1 MADGKCH
8 TYAEHVMAD
17 GKNLVGVDIG
27 ASSIKV
33 VHLKE
38 TRKRLSVVRYGIAA
52 LPAQTIVDG
61 HIMNRAAVIEALS
74 TIWNQQKIPTRDVA
88 IGVYGQSVI
97 VRKITVPM
105 MTAAELAEQIMWE
118 AEQHIP
124 FDIKVM
130 NIDYE
135 VLRRRPEAGQMDLLL
150 VAAKKDEIND
160 YASVVREARIK
171 PQVVDI
177 NAFSVQNAFEFV
189 HGLPDDQTI
198 ALLNVGAAVSSL
210 NIVSRGVSAFTREV
224 TNAGNTVT
232 EDIQRQLGVP
242 FDQAEQMK
250 IAAAQGAGVPN
261 QVHQVIAQ
269 ACDALAGEIQ
279 RSLDFYL
286 ATSGEAEI
294 QRVYVCGGSAYLSP
308 LIAAIEKRARVPV
321 MVLDPLANLSVDGRT
336 VNEGELRARAAQL
349 AVAVGLG
356 LRSDRER
363 RDVEMRRVR
372 VNLLAQRKETGRRAS
387 QEGSQAWLG
396 AVGLAVLLE
405 MGALGLWHTSMRND
419 LNKIASDNAGVQ
431 AQIDKIKT
439 DTADHPKVKAQLAEL
454 KDREEAIAKL
464 QAARTGPTSVLL
476 ELSRILTP
484 SRGPTTDHDKLEQLK
499 RDNPTAVPNPNWD
512 PRRLWLTKYSEVDR
526 NVKMEGL
533 ARDGEDIAEFMRR
546 LGVSD
551 FFYDVKPLPA
561 SETSDKNTKINLKQF
576 AVSAKARY

>member
-1 MADGKCH
+1 
-8 TYAEHVMAD
+8 MAD

-33 VHLKE
+33 VQLRE
-38 TRKRLSVVRYGIAA
+38 TRKRLSVVRFGIAA
-52 LPAQTIVDG
+52 LPPQTIVDG

-74 TIWNQQKIPTRDVA
+74 SIWSSQRIPARDVA

-105 MTAAELAEQIMWE
+105 MTAAELAEQITWE

-150 VAAKKDEIND
+150 VAAKKDEISD
-160 YASVVREARIK
+160 YASVVREARVK
-171 PQVVDI
+171 PQIVDI
-177 NAFSVQNAFEFV
+177 NAFSVQNSFEFV

-232 EDIQRQLGVP
+232 EEIQRQLGVP

-250 IAAAQGAGVPN
+250 IASSQGAAVPQ

-294 QRVYVCGGSAYLSP
+294 QRVYVCGGSAYLAP
-308 LIAAIEKRARVPV
+308 LISAIEKRARVPV
-321 MVLDPLANLSVDGRT
+321 MVLDPLATLAVDPRT
-336 VNEGELRARAAQL
+336 VNEADLRGRAAQL
-349 AVAVGLG
+349 CVAVGLA
-356 LRSDRER
+356 LRTDKER
-363 RDVEMRRVR
+363 RDQEMRRVR
-372 VNLLAQRKETGRRAS
+372 VNLLTQRKETTRRAS
-387 QEGSQAWLG
+387 SEGSQAWLG
-396 AVGLAVLLE
+396 IAVMLVVFEIVGLFVWHSA
-405 MGALGLWHTSMRND
+405 MKADLGKMTG
-419 LNKIASDNAGVQ
+419 DNAGIT
-431 AQIDKIKT
+431 AQIDKIKK
-439 DTADHPKVKAQLAEL
+439 DTSEHPQIKAQLAEL
-454 KDREEAIAKL
+454 KDREDAIQKL

-476 ELSRILTP
+476 ELSRILTTG
-484 SRGPTTDHDKLEQLK
+484 RGPTVDHDKLEQLK
-499 RDNPTAVPNPNWD
+499 RDNPTAVPNTTWD
-512 PRRLWLTKYSEVDR
+512 PRKLWLTKYTELDR
-526 NVKMEGL
+526 SVKIEGL

-551 FFYDVKPLPA
+551 LFYDVKPLPV
-561 SETSDKNTKINLKQF
+561 SEAADKDTKINLKQF

>member
-1 MADGKCH
+1 MADGR
-8 TYAEHVMAD
+8 
-17 GKNLVGVDIG
+17 NLVGVDIG

-33 VHLKE
+33 VQLRE
-38 TRKRLSVVRYGIAA
+38 ARKRLTVVKYGVMP
-52 LPAQTIVDG
+52 LPPQTIVDG
-61 HIMNRAAVIEALS
+61 HIMNRAAVIDGLS
-74 TIWNQQKIPTRDVA
+74 MIWNQQKIPQRDVC

-105 MTAAELAEQIMWE
+105 MTAAELAEQITWE

-198 ALLNVGAAVSSL
+198 ALLNVGSAVSSL

-232 EDIQRQLGVP
+232 EEIQRQMGVP
-242 FDQAEQMK
+242 FEQAEAMK
-250 IAAAQGAGVPN
+250 IDAARGGGVPN

-294 QRVYVCGGSAYLSP
+294 QRVYVCGGSAYLAP
-308 LIAAIEKRARVPV
+308 LISAIEKRARVPV
-321 MVLDPLANLSVDGRT
+321 MVLDPLANLAVDNRT
-336 VNEGELRARAAQL
+336 VNEQDLRARAAQMT
-349 AVAVGLG
+349 VSVGLA
-356 LRSDRER
+356 LRSDKER
-363 RDVEMRRVR
+363 REQDMRRVR
-372 VNLLAQRKETGRRAS
+372 VNLLAARKETKRAS
-387 QEGSQAWLG
+387 TGEGSQAWLG
-396 AVGLAVLLE
+396 IVGLAVLLE
-405 MGALGLWHTSMRND
+405 VGGLGLWHSMMSND
-419 LNKIASDNAGVQ
+419 LKKIQSDNTGVQ
-431 AQIDKIKT
+431 AQIDKIKK
-439 DTADHPKVKAQLAEL
+439 DTAEHPQIKAQLAEL
-454 KDREEAIAKL
+454 KDREDAISKL
-464 QAARTGPTSVLL
+464 QAARTGPTAVLL

-484 SRGPTTDHDKLEQLK
+484 SRGPTVDHDKLEQLK

-512 PRRLWLTKYSEVDR
+512 PRRLWLTKYAEVDR
-526 NVKMEGL
+526 SVKMEGL

-551 FFYDVKPLPA
+551 FFYDVRPLPA
-561 SETSDKNTKINLKQF
+561 TETADKDTKIQLKQF
-576 AVSAKARY
+576 AVSAKVRY

>member
-1 MADGKCH
+1 
-8 TYAEHVMAD
+8 MAD

-33 VHLKE
+33 VQLRE
-38 TRKRLSVVRYGIAA
+38 TRKRLSVVRYGIAP

-61 HIMNRAAVIEALS
+61 HIMNRAAVIDALS
-74 TIWNQQKIPTRDVA
+74 SIWTSQRIPTRDVS

-97 VRKITVPM
+97 VRKITVPI
-105 MTAAELAEQIMWE
+105 MTASELAEQITWE

-160 YASVVREARIK
+160 FASVVREARIK

-189 HGLPDDQTI
+189 HGLPDDQTV

-210 NIVSRGVSAFTREV
+210 NIISRGVSAFTREV

-232 EDIQRQLGVP
+232 EEIQRQLGMP
-242 FDQAEQMK
+242 FEQAEQVK
-250 IAAAQGAGVPN
+250 IASSQGAPVP
-261 QVHQVIAQ
+261 QQAHQVIAQ

-294 QRVYVCGGSAYLSP
+294 HRVYVCGGSAYLTS
-308 LIAAIEKRARVPV
+308 LVSAIEKRARVPV
-321 MVLDPLANLSVDGRT
+321 MVLDPIATLPADPRT
-336 VNEGELRARAAQL
+336 VNEADLRAHAAQL
-349 AVAVGLG
+349 SVAVGLA
-356 LRSDRER
+356 LRTDRER
-363 RDVEMRRVR
+363 REVETRRVR
-372 VNLLAQRKETGRRAS
+372 VNLLAQRKETSRRAS
-387 QEGSQAWLG
+387 AEGSQAWLG
-396 AVGLAVLLE
+396 GLLAAVLLE
-405 MGALGLWHTSMRND
+405 IIALFVWQASLRSD
-419 LNKIASDNAGVQ
+419 LAKTMNDNAGVQ
-431 AQIDKIKT
+431 AQITKIKS
-439 DTADHPKVKAQLAEL
+439 DIAEHPQIKAQLAEL
-454 KDREEAIAKL
+454 KDREDAIQKL

-476 ELSRILTP
+476 ELSRILTQG
-484 SRGPTTDHDKLEQLK
+484 RGPTVDHDKLEQLK
-499 RDNPTAVPNPNWD
+499 RDDPGSVPNVNWD
-512 PRRLWLTKYSEVDR
+512 PRKLWLTKYTELDR
-526 NVKMEGL
+526 SVKIEGL

-546 LGVSD
+546 LAVSEL
-551 FFYDVKPLPA
+551 FYDVKPLPV
-561 SETSDKNTKINLKQF
+561 SEAADKDTKINLKVF
-576 AVSAKARY
+576 AVSAKVRY

>member
-1 MADGKCH
+1 
-8 TYAEHVMAD
+8 MAD

-33 VHLKE
+33 VQLRE
-38 TRKRLSVVRYGIAA
+38 ARKRLSVVKYGIAA
-52 LPAQTIVDG
+52 LPSQTIVDG
-61 HIMNRAAVIEALS
+61 HIMNRAAVIDAL
-74 TIWNQQKIPTRDVA
+74 TNIWATQKIPMREVA

-105 MTAAELAEQIMWE
+105 MTSAELAEQITWE

-171 PQVVDI
+171 PQIVDI

-210 NIVSRGVSAFTREV
+210 NIVSRGISAFTREV

-232 EDIQRQLGVP
+232 EEIQRQMGVP
-242 FDQAEQMK
+242 FEQAEQMK
-250 IAAAQGAGVPN
+250 IAAAQGAAVPP

-308 LIAAIEKRARVPV
+308 LVSAIEKRARVPV
-321 MVLDPLANLSVDGRT
+321 MVLDPLANLTVDNRT
-336 VNEGELRARAAQL
+336 VNEGDLRSRAAQL
-349 AVAVGLG
+349 CVAVGLA
-356 LRSDRER
+356 LRTDREKR
-363 RDVEMRRVR
+363 EQEMRRVR
-372 VNLLAQRKETGRRAS
+372 VNLLTQRKETTRRT
-387 QEGSQAWLG
+387 GVDTTGQAWLG

-405 MGALGLWHTSMRND
+405 IGALGLWHVGMLND
-419 LNKIASDNAGVQ
+419 LKKIQQDNAGTQ
-431 AQIDKIKT
+431 AQIDQIKK
-439 DTADHPKVKAQLAEL
+439 DTAEHPAIKAQLAEL
-454 KDREEAIAKL
+454 KDREDAISKL

-476 ELSRILTP
+476 ELSRILTAG
-484 SRGPTTDHDKLEQLK
+484 RGPTADHDKMEQLK
-499 RDNPTAVPNPNWD
+499 RDNPTAVPNANWD
-512 PRRLWLTKYSEVDR
+512 PRRLWLTKYAEIDR

-551 FFYDVKPLPA
+551 YFYDVKPLPA
-561 SETSDKNTKINLKQF
+561 SETSDKDTKINLKQF

>member
-1 MADGKCH
+1 
-8 TYAEHVMAD
+8 MAD

-33 VHLKE
+33 VQLRE
-38 TRKRLSVVRYGIAA
+38 TRKRLSVVKYGIAA
-52 LPAQTIVDG
+52 LPPQTIVDG
-61 HIMNRAAVIEALS
+61 HIMNRAAVIDAL
-74 TIWNQQKIPTRDVA
+74 TMIWTQQKIPMRDVA

-105 MTAAELAEQIMWE
+105 MTTAELAEQITWE

-171 PQVVDI
+171 PQIVDI

-232 EDIQRQLGVP
+232 EEIQRQMGVP
-242 FDQAEQMK
+242 FEQAEQMK
-250 IAAAQGAGVPN
+250 IAASQNAAVPP
-261 QVHQVIAQ
+261 QIHQIIAQ

-294 QRVYVCGGSAYLSP
+294 QRVYVCGGSAYLAP
-308 LIAAIEKRARVPV
+308 LVSAIEKRARVPV
-321 MVLDPLANLSVDGRT
+321 MVLDPLANLAVDSRT
-336 VNEGELRARAAQL
+336 VNEGDLRSRAAQL
-349 AVAVGLG
+349 CVAVGLA
-356 LRSDRER
+356 LRTDREKR
-363 RDVEMRRVR
+363 EQEMRRVR
-372 VNLLAQRKETGRRAS
+372 VNLLAQRKETQRRTGVDTTG
-387 QEGSQAWLG
+387 QGWL
-396 AVGLAVLLE
+396 ALVALAVLLE
-405 MGALGLWHTSMRND
+405 VGALGLWHASMLTD
-419 LNKIASDNAGVQ
+419 LKKIQQDNAGTQ
-431 AQIDKIKT
+431 AQIDQIKK
-439 DTADHPKVKAQLAEL
+439 DTAEHPAIKAQLAEL
-454 KDREEAIAKL
+454 KDREDAIAKL

-476 ELSRILTP
+476 ELSRILTAG
-484 SRGPTTDHDKLEQLK
+484 RGPTADHDKIEQLK
-499 RDNPTAVPNPNWD
+499 RDDPTAVPNVNWD
-512 PRRLWLTKYSEVDR
+512 PRRLWLTRYSEVDR

-546 LGVSD
+546 LAVSD
-551 FFYDVKPLPA
+551 YFYDVKPLPA
-561 SETSDKNTKINLKQF
+561 SETNDKDTKINLKQF

>member
-1 MADGKCH
+1 MAEGR
-8 TYAEHVMAD
+8 
-17 GKNLVGVDIG
+17 NLVGVDIG

-33 VHLKE
+33 VQLRE
-38 TRKRLSVVRYGIAA
+38 TRKRLTVVKYGIAA
-52 LPAQTIVDG
+52 LPPQTIVDG
-61 HIMNRAAVIEALS
+61 HIMNRAAVIDALS
-74 TIWNQQKIPTRDVA
+74 SIWAMQKIPMRDVA

-105 MTAAELAEQIMWE
+105 MTSAELAEQITWE

-171 PQVVDI
+171 PAIVDI

-232 EDIQRQLGVP
+232 EEIQRQMGVP

-250 IAAAQGAGVPN
+250 IAASQGAAVPP

-308 LIAAIEKRARVPV
+308 LVSAIEKRARVPV
-321 MVLDPLANLSVDGRT
+321 MVLDPLANLTVDSRT
-336 VNEGELRARAAQL
+336 VNEADLRGRAAQL
-349 AVAVGLG
+349 CVAVGLA
-356 LRSDRER
+356 LRTDRER
-363 RDVEMRRVR
+363 REQEMRRVR
-372 VNLLAQRKETGRRAS
+372 VNLLTQRKETTRRAGG
-387 QEGSQAWLG
+387 EGSQAWLG
-396 AVGLAVLLE
+396 VVGLAILLE
-405 MGALGLWHTSMRND
+405 IGALGLWHASMTTD
-419 LNKIASDNAGVQ
+419 LKKAQQDNAGTQ
-431 AQIDKIKT
+431 AQIDKIKK
-439 DTADHPKVKAQLAEL
+439 DTAEHPAIKASLAEL
-454 KDREEAIAKL
+454 KDREDAIAKL
-464 QAARTGPTSVLL
+464 QAARTGPTAVLL
-476 ELSRILTP
+476 ELSRILTAG
-484 SRGPTTDHDKLEQLK
+484 RGPTADHDKIEQLK
-499 RDNPTAVPNPNWD
+499 RDNPTAVPNTNWD
-512 PRRLWLTKYSEVDR
+512 PRRLWLTKYSELDR

-551 FFYDVKPLPA
+551 YFYDVKPLPA
-561 SETSDKNTKINLKQF
+561 SETADKDTKINLKQF
-576 AVSAKARY
+576 AVSAKVRY

>member
-1 MADGKCH
+1 MADGR
-8 TYAEHVMAD
+8 
-17 GKNLVGVDIG
+17 NLVGVDIG

-33 VHLKE
+33 VQLRE
-38 TRKRLSVVRYGIAA
+38 ARKRLTVVKYGVMP
-52 LPAQTIVDG
+52 LPPQTIVDG
-61 HIMNRAAVIEALS
+61 HIMNRAAVIDGLS
-74 TIWNQQKIPTRDVA
+74 TIWNQQKIPQRDVA

-105 MTAAELAEQIMWE
+105 MTAAELAEQITWE

-171 PQVVDI
+171 PTIVDI

-210 NIVSRGVSAFTREV
+210 NIVSRGISAFTREV

-232 EDIQRQLGVP
+232 EEIQRQMGVP
-242 FDQAEQMK
+242 FEQAEQMK

-294 QRVYVCGGSAYLSP
+294 QRVYVCGGSAYLAP
-308 LIAAIEKRARVPV
+308 LISAIEKRARVPV
-321 MVLDPLANLSVDGRT
+321 MVLDPLANLAVDNRT
-336 VNEGELRARAAQL
+336 VNEQDLRSRAAQMT
-349 AVAVGLG
+349 VAVGLA
-356 LRSDRER
+356 LRSDKER
-363 RDVEMRRVR
+363 RDVDMRRVR
-372 VNLLAQRKETGRRAS
+372 VNLLAARKETKRAAAGG
-387 QEGSQAWLG
+387 ESQAWLG
-396 AVGLAVLLE
+396 IVGLALLLE
-405 MGALGLWHTSMRND
+405 LGGLGLWHSMMSND
-419 LNKIASDNAGVQ
+419 LKKLTSDNAGVQ
-431 AQIDKIKT
+431 AQIDKIKK
-439 DTADHPKVKAQLAEL
+439 DTAEHPQIKAQLAEL
-454 KDREEAIAKL
+454 KDREDAISKL
-464 QAARTGPTSVLL
+464 QAARTGPTAVLL

-484 SRGPTTDHDKLEQLK
+484 SRGPTIDHDRLEQLK

-512 PRRLWLTKYSEVDR
+512 PRRLWLTKYAEVDR
-526 NVKMEGL
+526 SVKMEGL

-551 FFYDVKPLPA
+551 YFYDVRPLPA
-561 SETSDKNTKINLKQF
+561 AETADRDTKIQLKQF
-576 AVSAKARY
+576 AVSAKVRY

>member
-1 MADGKCH
+1 MA
-8 TYAEHVMAD
+8 E

-33 VHLKE
+33 VQLRE
-38 TRKRLSVVRYGIAA
+38 TRKRLTVVKYGIAA
-52 LPAQTIVDG
+52 LPPQTIVDG
-61 HIMNRAAVIEALS
+61 HIMNRAAVIDALS
-74 TIWNQQKIPTRDVA
+74 GIWATQKIPMRDVA

-105 MTAAELAEQIMWE
+105 MTSAELAEQITWE

-171 PQVVDI
+171 PAIVDI

-232 EDIQRQLGVP
+232 EEIQRQMGVP
-242 FDQAEQMK
+242 FEQAEQMK
-250 IAAAQGAGVPN
+250 IAASQGAAVPP

-308 LIAAIEKRARVPV
+308 LVSAIEKRARVPV
-321 MVLDPLANLSVDGRT
+321 MVLDPLANLTVDPRA
-336 VNEGELRARAAQL
+336 VNEADLRGRAAQL
-349 AVAVGLG
+349 CVAVGLA
-356 LRSDRER
+356 LRTDREKR
-363 RDVEMRRVR
+363 EQEMRRVR
-372 VNLLAQRKETGRRAS
+372 VNLLAQRKETTRRAS
-387 QEGSQAWLG
+387 GEGSQAWLG
-396 AVGLAVLLE
+396 VVGLAVLLE
-405 MGALGLWHTSMRND
+405 MGALGLWHASMTTD
-419 LNKIASDNAGVQ
+419 LKKAQQDNTATQ
-431 AQIDKIKT
+431 AQIDKIKK
-439 DTADHPKVKAQLAEL
+439 DTEEHPAIKASLAEL
-454 KDREEAIAKL
+454 KDREDAISKL
-464 QAARTGPTSVLL
+464 QAARTGPTAVLL
-476 ELSRILTP
+476 ELSRILTAG
-484 SRGPTTDHDKLEQLK
+484 RGPTADHDKIEQLK
-499 RDNPTAVPNPNWD
+499 RDNPTAVPNTNWD
-512 PRRLWLTKYSEVDR
+512 PRRLWLTKYSELDR

-551 FFYDVKPLPA
+551 YFYDVKPLPA
-561 SETSDKNTKINLKQF
+561 SETADKDTKINLKQF
-576 AVSAKARY
+576 AVSAKVRY

>member
-1 MADGKCH
+1 
-8 TYAEHVMAD
+8 MAD

-33 VHLKE
+33 VHLRE
-38 TRKRLSVVRYGIAA
+38 ARKRQTVVRYGIAA

-61 HIMNRAAVIEALS
+61 HIMNRAAVIDALS
-74 TIWNQQKIPTRDVA
+74 AIWAQQKIPTKDVA

-105 MTAAELAEQIMWE
+105 MTAAELAEQITWE

-160 YASVVREARIK
+160 YASVVREARVK
-171 PQVVDI
+171 PGIVDI

-189 HGLPDDQTI
+189 NGLPEDQTI

-210 NIVSRGVSAFTREV
+210 NIVSHGVSAFTREV

-232 EDIQRQLGVP
+232 EEIQRQMGVP
-242 FDQAEQMK
+242 FEQAEQMK
-250 IAAAQGAGVPN
+250 IAASQGAPVPQ
-261 QVHQVIAQ
+261 QVHQVISQ

-294 QRVYVCGGSAYLSP
+294 QRVYVCGGSAYLAP
-308 LIAAIEKRARVPV
+308 LISAIEKRARVPV
-321 MVLDPLANLSVDGRT
+321 MILDPLANLAVDPRT
-336 VNEGELRARAAQL
+336 VNEADLRARAAQL
-349 AVAVGLG
+349 CVAVGLG
-356 LRSDRER
+356 LRGERER
-363 RDVEMRRVR
+363 RDVETRRVR
-372 VNLLAQRKETGRRAS
+372 VNLLAQRKETTRRAS
-387 QEGSQAWLG
+387 AEGSQAWLG

-405 MGALGLWHTSMRND
+405 LGGLGLWHASMSTD
-419 LNKIASDNAGVQ
+419 LKKMTNDNAGVQ
-431 AQIDKIKT
+431 AQIDQIKKE
-439 DTADHPKVKAQLAEL
+439 TADHPKVKADLAGL
-454 KDREEAIAKL
+454 KEREEAIAKL
-464 QAARTGPTSVLL
+464 QSARTGPTAVLL
-476 ELSRILTP
+476 ELSHILTP
-484 SRGPTTDHDKLEQLK
+484 GRGPTVDHDKLEQLK

-512 PRRLWLTKYSEVDR
+512 PRRLWLTKYAEVDR

-551 FFYDVKPLPA
+551 YFYDVRPLPA
-561 SETSDKNTKINLKQF
+561 SETSDKDTKINLKQF

>member
-1 MADGKCH
+1 MADGR
-8 TYAEHVMAD
+8 
-17 GKNLVGVDIG
+17 NLVGVDIG

-33 VHLKE
+33 VQLRE
-38 TRKRLSVVRYGIAA
+38 TRKRLSVVRFGIAA
-52 LPAQTIVDG
+52 LPPQTIVDG

-74 TIWNQQKIPTRDVA
+74 SIWSTQRIPARDVS

-97 VRKITVPM
+97 VRKITVPI
-105 MTAAELAEQIMWE
+105 MTAAELAEQITWE

-171 PQVVDI
+171 PQIVDI

-210 NIVSRGVSAFTREV
+210 NIVSRGISAFTREV

-232 EDIQRQLGVP
+232 EEIQRQLGVS
-242 FDQAEQMK
+242 FEQAEQMK
-250 IAAAQGAGVPN
+250 IVSSQGAAVPE
-261 QVHQVIAQ
+261 QVHQVVSQ

-294 QRVYVCGGSAYLSP
+294 QRIYVCGGSAYLAP
-308 LIAAIEKRARVPV
+308 LVSAVEKRARVPV
-321 MVLDPLANLSVDGRT
+321 MVLDPLATLAVDPKT
-336 VNEGELRARAAQL
+336 VNEADLRGRAAQL
-349 AVAVGLG
+349 CVAVGLA
-356 LRSDRER
+356 LRTDRER
-363 RDVEMRRVR
+363 RDQETRRVR
-372 VNLLAQRKETGRRAS
+372 VNLLAQRKETTRRPAS
-387 QEGSQAWLG
+387 EGSQAWLG
-396 AVGLAVLLE
+396 VALVCVLLE
-405 MGALGLWHTSMRND
+405 IVGLFVWHSAMKSDLGKLTN
-419 LNKIASDNAGVQ
+419 DNAGVL
-431 AQIDKIKT
+431 AQIDKIKK
-439 DTADHPKVKAQLAEL
+439 DTSEHPAVKAQLAEL
-454 KDREEAIAKL
+454 KDREDAISKL

-476 ELSRILTP
+476 ELSHILTQG
-484 SRGPTTDHDKLEQLK
+484 RGPTVDHDKLEQLK
-499 RDNPTAVPNPNWD
+499 RDDPTAVPNPNWD
-512 PRRLWLTKYSEVDR
+512 PRKLWLTKYTELDR
-526 NVKMEGL
+526 SVKIEGL

-551 FFYDVKPLPA
+551 LFYDVKPLPV
-561 SETSDKNTKINLKQF
+561 SEASDKDTKINLKQF
-576 AVSAKARY
+576 AVSAKERY

>member
-1 MADGKCH
+1 
-8 TYAEHVMAD
+8 MAD

-33 VHLKE
+33 VQLKE
-38 TRKRLSVVRYGIAA
+38 TRKRLSVVRYGIAP
-52 LPAQTIVDG
+52 LPPQTIVDG
-61 HIMNRAAVIEALS
+61 HIMNRAAVIDALTS
-74 TIWNQQKIPTRDVA
+74 IWTNQRIPMRDVS

-105 MTAAELAEQIMWE
+105 MTAAELAEQITWE

-171 PQVVDI
+171 PQIVDI

-232 EDIQRQLGVP
+232 EEIQRQMGIP
-242 FDQAEQMK
+242 FEQAEQMK
-250 IAAAQGAGVPN
+250 IAAAQGGVVQP
-261 QVHQVIAQ
+261 QVHQIIAQ

-308 LIAAIEKRARVPV
+308 LISAIEKRARVPV
-321 MVLDPLANLSVDGRT
+321 MVLDPLANLTADPRT
-336 VNEGELRARAAQL
+336 VNDGELRSHAAQL
-349 AVAVGLG
+349 CVAVGLA
-356 LRSDRER
+356 LRTERER
-363 RDVEMRRVR
+363 REQEMRRVR
-372 VNLLAQRKETGRRAS
+372 INLLAQRKETTRRS
-387 QEGSQAWLG
+387 TSEGSQAWLG
-396 AVGLAVLLE
+396 IVGVLVLVE
-405 MGALGLWHTSMRND
+405 TLGLIGWHASMKSD
-419 LNKIASDNAGVQ
+419 VGKITADNAGVQ
-431 AQIDKIKT
+431 AQIDKIKS
-439 DTADHPKVKAQLAEL
+439 DTSEHPKIKASLAEL
-454 KDREEAIAKL
+454 KDREDAIQKL

-476 ELSRILTP
+476 ELSHILTP
-484 SRGPTTDHDKLEQLK
+484 GRGPTTDHDKLEQLK
-499 RDNPTAVPNPNWD
+499 RDNPTSVPNVNWD
-512 PRRLWLTKYSEVDR
+512 PRRLWLVKYSELDR
-526 NVKMEGL
+526 NMKLEGL

-546 LGVSD
+546 LAVSD
-551 FFYDVKPLPA
+551 YFYEVKPLPVTEA
-561 SETSDKNTKINLKQF
+561 NDKDTKINLKSF
-576 AVSAKARY
+576 AVSAKVRY